1 MTYYI
6 SARTASGLVSF
17 SVDGCDSY
25 TRAFELGEAKLSK
38 KYRGPFGIVAAQRMR
53 DLEREA
59 GQKLETV
66 KDDRLRVMHAL
77 TRAVKSQSHLSWH
90 S

>member
-6 SARTASGLVSF
+6 SARTARGLLGF
-17 SVDGCDSY
+17 YVDGCDSF
-25 TRAFELGEAKLSK
+25 TRAFELGEAKLFK
-38 KYRGPFGIVAAQRMR
+38 QYRGPFVIVAVQRMP
-53 DLEREA
+53 DLEKEA
-59 GQKLETV
+59 AYKLETV

-77 TRAVKSQSHLSWH
+77 TRAIESQSHLSWR

>member
-6 SARTASGLVSF
+6 SAHTASGLVSF
-17 SVDGCDSY
+17 CVDGCDSY

-38 KYRGPFGIVAAQRMR
+38 KYRGPFVIVAAQRMR
-53 DLEREA
+53 DLEKEA
-59 GQKLETV
+59 AQKLETV

-77 TRAVKSQSHLSWH
+77 TRAIESQSHLSWR